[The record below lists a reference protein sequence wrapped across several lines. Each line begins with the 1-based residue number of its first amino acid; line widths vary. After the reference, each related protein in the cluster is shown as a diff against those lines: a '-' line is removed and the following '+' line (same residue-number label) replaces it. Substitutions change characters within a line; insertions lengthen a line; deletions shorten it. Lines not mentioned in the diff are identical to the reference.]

1 MPIRDFLDPA
11 SVGLDLQATSRD
23 EALPEMVGLLRLG
36 DRSSAT
42 IVRQLLRREMLG
54 STGFGNGIA
63 IPHCRTLAVNRL
75 RLAFGRHRAG
85 LPWQAI
91 DQQPVHAIFLIVA
104 PPAEMS
110 NQYLPLLGRIAQ
122 FVQDPQVPRIL
133 RGLDSV
139 EAFWALIDERG
150 V

>member
-1 MPIRDFLDPA
+1 
-11 SVGLDLQATSRD
+11 
-23 EALPEMVGLLRLG
+23 MVGLLRLG

>member
-1 MPIRDFLDPA
+1 
-11 SVGLDLQATSRD
+11 
-23 EALPEMVGLLRLG
+23 
-36 DRSSAT
+36 
-42 IVRQLLRREMLG
+42 MLG